1 MVIRYIAALWQ
12 WFGRQG
18 YPCLFRLLTGL
29 YCPGCGGT
37 RALKCLLQ
45 GKVLTS
51 LYYNPLIV
59 YMAVVGAVETG
70 LWAADRLRETE
81 GGAGKEAAGKGG
93 EGRGETRG
101 SFGGGGRD
109 RDGADGR
116 KRRPYE
122 KEIYVG
128 IGIVALNW
136 AVKNWVLVVRGTL
149 MIP

>member
-81 GGAGKEAAGKGG
+81 GGAGKEAAGKGEKAEVKPG
-93 EGRGETRG
+93 AALAAEAETETETG
-101 SFGGGGRD
+101 PTAG
-109 RDGADGR
+109 
-116 KRRPYE
+116 
-122 KEIYVG
+122 KE
-128 IGIVALNW
+128 
-136 AVKNWVLVVRGTL
+136 AV
-149 MIP
+149 

>member
-1 MVIRYIAALWQ
+1 
-12 WFGRQG
+12 
-18 YPCLFRLLTGL
+18 
-29 YCPGCGGT
+29 
-37 RALKCLLQ
+37 
-45 GKVLTS
+45 
-51 LYYNPLIV
+51 
-59 YMAVVGAVETG
+59 MAVVGAVETG

>member
-1 MVIRYIAALWQ
+1 M
-12 WFGRQG
+12 
-18 YPCLFRLLTGL
+18 
-29 YCPGCGGT
+29 
-37 RALKCLLQ
+37 KCLLQ

-70 LWAADRLRETE
+70 LWAADR
-81 GGAGKEAAGKGG
+81 
-93 EGRGETRG
+93 GETRG
-101 SFGGGGRD
+101 SFGGGGRNRD